1 MDILL
6 VKLLDEVLQEQSH
19 HRHIGIGLSDAYMD
33 IPSLINSCDQADSW
47 LDLLGLYAIVCSVRS
62 PMPSSVITH
71 SKPSFIQ
78 RNMIL
83 LLEIGSK
90 EV

>member
-19 HRHIGIGLSDAYMD
+19 HRHIGIGLSDANMD
-33 IPSLINSCDQADSW
+33 IASLINSCDNADSG
-47 LDLLGLYAIVCSVRS
+47 LDLLGIYAIVCSVRS

-78 RNMIL
+78 
-83 LLEIGSK
+83 
-90 EV
+90 